1 MRGAVWNGPIEP
13 RGSDCSAVNVG
24 DGGSIDRLEFHA
36 GGGRRRNLT
45 EELFEI
51 WYELLL
57 DGLRELQSAG
67 VSNVH
72 FRDFLGIPCHNGIR
86 YANKII

>member
-1 MRGAVWNGPIEP
+1 M
-13 RGSDCSAVNVG
+13 G

-72 FRDFLGIPCHNGIR
+72 FRDFLGISCYNRINNT
-86 YANKII
+86 NKILYIQYIYGDNTGLIYKQISQD